1 MDFVSDPFHNLL
13 YAVIS
18 CFALAASGLA
28 YRLHYRRRELH
39 KKNEELTRRLFE
51 LSLLVEL
58 SDKLGYSL
66 NIETVAEIILDE
78 TSKLLNFT
86 TMSYAL
92 IEKDAIVINAR
103 RKENVGE
110 NYIAQAHK
118 IIQTALITLDGNLK
132 DLPFKVNNVKNDPL
146 FNNNTQI
153 DAVPQSYFNIPLV
166 VNNRLVGLIQVSSVT
181 KNLFKVEDITLLFKI
196 VNRAS
201 LAVARLENVIE
212 TERGKA
218 DALIFSLSS
227 GAMLFSFTK
236 SGVEL
241 SLINSS
247 AKEFLRLEENF
258 DAKSIFSAFGGEFDL
273 VSKIK
278 EVITDKKSLIF
289 KDIIFHGRHF
299 KVYISPVFLHET
311 EKIIGVSVTLQDV
324 TLEHEIESL
333 RENFTN
339 MVVHEMRSPLTAIKG
354 AVGLLTSKDLKKDEK
369 EKMVG
374 VIASSADSMLTEVS
388 ELLDSA
394 KIDAGKFTVA
404 KKLADINRLIEQK
417 AESFLPLAQ
426 EKRITISTHFEMNIP
441 QFEFDPVR
449 VEQVLNNLVSN
460 SIKFSHQGAK
470 IDLET
475 HAKNGFL
482 EVVVRDTGIGIS
494 EEEKSR
500 IFTKFGQ
507 FGTTSRTVGTGL
519 GLYISKGIIEAHGGT
534 IKVES
539 EKGEGTVV
547 TFTLPLGFEGQ
558 HKVQSLEHQ
567 KMTVN

>member
-1 MDFVSDPFHNLL
+1 MSFFSDPFHNLL
-13 YAVIS
+13 YAVTS
-18 CFALAASGLA
+18 CLTLASSGLA
-28 YRLHYRRRELH
+28 YELYRRRREIN
-39 KKNEELTRRLFE
+39 KKNEELSRHLFE

-78 TSKLLNFT
+78 TSKLLDFT
-86 TMSYAL
+86 TMSCAL
-92 IEKDAIVINAR
+92 IEKTAIVVNVR

-110 NYIAQAHK
+110 SYISEAHK
-118 IIQTALITLDGNLK
+118 IMQTALTTLDGDLK
-132 DLPFKVNNVKNDPL
+132 NLPFKINSIKNDAVL
-146 FNNNTQI
+146 NSITQI
-153 DAVPQSYFNIPLV
+153 DTVPQSYFNIPLV
-166 VNNRLVGLIQVSSVT
+166 VNNRLVGLIQVSSIV
-181 KNLFKVEDITLLFKI
+181 KNLFKEEDITLLFKI

-236 SGVEL
+236 AGVEL

-247 AKEFLRLEENF
+247 AREFLRLEEN
-258 DAKSIFSAFGGEFDL
+258 AETKSVFSAFGAEFDL
-273 VSKIK
+273 VSKIR
-278 EVITDKKSLIF
+278 EVISDKKSLMF
-289 KDIIFHGRHF
+289 KDIVFHGRHF
-299 KVYISPVFLHET
+299 KVYVSPVFLHET

-324 TLEHEIESL
+324 TLEREIESL

-369 EKMVG
+369 EKMIG

-394 KIDAGKFTVA
+394 KIDSGKFTVA
-404 KKLADINRLIEQK
+404 KKLADINKLIEQK
-417 AESFLPLAQ
+417 AGSFLPLAQ

-449 VEQVLNNLVSN
+449 VEQVLNNLLSN

-482 EVVVRDTGIGIS
+482 EVVARDTGIGIS
-494 EEEKSR
+494 EEEKGR

-507 FGTTSRTVGTGL
+507 FGTASRAVGTGL

-567 KMTVN
+567 KMTIN

>member
-1 MDFVSDPFHNLL
+1 MDFFSDPFHNLL